1 MLNIL
6 ISIAK
11 VLMLLVLILGLMLL
25 IASEV
30 YALVCLIRKVRKG
43 E

>member
-30 YALVCLIRKVRKG
+30 YVFVDLIRNVRKG